1 MGRPDDF
8 RSLCYVAVKSGHP
21 ALAAARGAERHISTG
36 ATLRIKCGAPHLMRE
51 IRTSGLMSGD
61 GKRGGA
67 HVSTRAHPRLCLHF
81 DGISDSF
88 RSLPESVPGRL
99 ATARSKYNAAFANLR
114 PLLA

>member
-61 GKRGGA
+61 GRRGTA
-67 HVSTRAHPRLCLHF
+67 TAPVLDSTRIAAIRERRLYKAL
-81 DGISDSF
+81 I
-88 RSLPESVPGRL
+88 
-99 ATARSKYNAAFANLR
+99 
-114 PLLA
+114 

>member
-51 IRTSGLMSGD
+51 IRSPGSV
-61 GKRGGA
+61 RGGRGNP
-67 HVSTRAHPRLCLHF
+67 VPYRDSPTC
-81 DGISDSF
+81 GSNGSF
-88 RSLPESVPGRL
+88 RRTPTP
-99 ATARSKYNAAFANLR
+99 RS
-114 PLLA
+114 